1 MVYLSSEGNGWRRH
15 SVSRAMLGNLS
26 VFKDELR
33 SYKPAENAVKLARG
47 YWKATAKCSLPP

>member
-33 SYKPAENAVKLARG
+33 SYKPAENAVNLATG
-47 YWKATAKCSLPP
+47 